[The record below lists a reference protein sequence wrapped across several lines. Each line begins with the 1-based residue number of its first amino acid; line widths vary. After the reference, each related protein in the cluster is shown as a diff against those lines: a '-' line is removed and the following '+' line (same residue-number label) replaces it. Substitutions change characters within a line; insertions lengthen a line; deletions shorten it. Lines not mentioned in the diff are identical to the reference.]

1 MYPIRLKPAFKD
13 YLWGG
18 TRLRDDFGKDCDYDK
33 VAESWEL
40 SCHKDGN
47 SIVADGEFSGLT
59 LAEYIEKQGK
69 AVLGT
74 NCERF
79 ENFPILIKLIDAK
92 DNLSVQ
98 VHPNN
103 EYAMKV
109 EGEYGKTEMWYIV
122 DCDEGA
128 ELLYGFK
135 HDITKDEF
143 RERIENNTLL
153 EVTNS
158 VPVKKGDVFFIEAG
172 TLHAI
177 GKGILIAE
185 IQQNSN
191 TTYRIYDYGR
201 VGADGKPRQLH
212 IDKAVEVTDL
222 CPAKPYPV
230 SEPSDMGGWTKKLL
244 SKCDYFT
251 VEAVEITDKAHLNAD
266 STSFISVLVLDGSA
280 TVSSEGNEDI
290 KLKKGDSLFVPAGI
304 GKFEICG
311 NCSAVMTHID

>member
-1 MYPIRLKPAFKD
+1 MYPIKLKPAFKD

-18 TRLRDDFGKDCDYDK
+18 TRLRDDFGKDCDFDK
-33 VAESWEL
+33 IAESWEL

-47 SIVADGEFSGLT
+47 SVVADGEFAGLT
-59 LAEYIEKQGK
+59 LAQYIEKGGK
-69 AVLGT
+69 SVLGT
-74 NCERF
+74 NCEKF

-103 EYAMKV
+103 EYAQRV
-109 EGEYGKTEMWYIV
+109 EGEYGKTEMWYVV

-128 ELLYGFK
+128 SLLYGFK
-135 HDITKDEF
+135 HNITKEEF

-212 IDKAVEVTDL
+212 IDKAVDVTNL
-222 CPAKPYPV
+222 CPAKPYPQ
-230 SEPSDMGGWTKKLL
+230 SEPVDMGGWTKKRLA
-244 SKCDYFT
+244 KCEYFT
-251 VEAVEITDKAHLNAD
+251 VDVINVDTSAALEADK
-266 STSFISVLVLDGSA
+266 SSFVNILVLDGGC
-280 TVSSEGNEDI
+280 VLSSEGNDAVE
-290 KLKKGDSLFVPAGI
+290 LKKGDSVFIPAGL
-304 GKFEICG
+304 GKFELTG
-311 NCSAVMTHID
+311 KCSAVMTHID